1 MASSPC
7 PSGPGPDADLLDAG
21 TVLAYLAG
29 RHVLGRGPGTV
40 AETLGGGVSNVVLAA
55 GDGGGGDGR
64 QVVVKQALAR
74 LRVADEWYAPPERA
88 MIEADALELVGRLT
102 PAEVPR
108 LLDRDPG
115 RHAITLERAP
125 LGWQDWKSRLLGG
138 QADRAVARHLG
149 RTLASWHSR
158 TANSPLPATLEGTS
172 HFELLRVDPYYRTVA
187 RRAPEL
193 SGPVIA
199 LVEQMS
205 ERRSCLVHGDFSPKN
220 VLVGP
225 DGLWVI
231 DFEVAH
237 RGDPA
242 FDLAFMLC
250 HLLLKSLHRPEMAG
264 ELDACGTEFV
274 AAYTAGTLSEAL
286 PPSDYVLGHVACLV
300 LARVKGKSP
309 AEYLTGAEQARAWRL
324 GTEVLE
330 ARPNSLAE
338 LYRQRDRT

>member
-1 MASSPC
+1 MNEP
-7 PSGPGPDADLLDAG
+7 ADVELLHAT
-21 TVLAYLAG
+21 TVLPYLVG
-29 RHVLGRGPGTV
+29 RHVLGPGPGTE

-55 GDGGGGDGR
+55 GDGRR

-88 MIEADALELVGRLT
+88 MIEADALEVCGRLT

-125 LGWQDWKSRLLGG
+125 SGWQDWKGQLLRGR
-138 QADRAVARHLG
+138 ADTEVARHLG

-158 TANSPLPATLEGTS
+158 TAGTRLPSALEGTS

-187 RRAPEL
+187 HRAPQL

-199 LVEQMS
+199 LAEQMS
-205 ERRSCLVHGDFSPKN
+205 ERRLCLVHGDFSPKN

-242 FDLAFMLC
+242 FDVAFLLC
-250 HLLLKSLHRPEMAG
+250 HLVLKSLHRPGMAR
-264 ELDACGTEFV
+264 ELDACALEF
-274 AAYTAGTLSEAL
+274 ADAYTAGV
-286 PPSDYVLGHVACLV
+286 PPEVRPPWDYVLAHVACLV

-309 AEYLTGAEQARAWRL
+309 AEYLTGPQQARAWRL
-324 GTEVLE
+324 GTDVLE
-330 ARPNSLAE
+330 ARPRSLPE
-338 LYRQRDRT
+338 LYRWRDQADR

>member
-1 MASSPC
+1 MNEPA
-7 PSGPGPDADLLDAG
+7 DADLLEAA
-21 TVLAYLAG
+21 TVLPYLSG
-29 RHVLGRGPGTV
+29 RHVLGPGPGTG

-55 GDGGGGDGR
+55 GDARR

-125 LGWQDWKSRLLGG
+125 SGWEDWKGQLLRG
-138 QADRAVARHLG
+138 QADIGVARHLG
-149 RTLASWHSR
+149 RTLACWHSR
-158 TANSPLPATLEGTS
+158 TAGIRLPVALEGMS
-172 HFELLRVDPYYRTVA
+172 HFELLRLDPYYRTVA

-193 SGPVIA
+193 SRSVIA
-199 LVEQMS
+199 LAEQLS
-205 ERRSCLVHGDFSPKN
+205 ERRLCLVHGDFSPKN

-242 FDLAFMLC
+242 FDVAFLLC
-250 HLLLKSLHRPEMAG
+250 HLLLKSLHRPELAR
-264 ELDACGTEFV
+264 ELDACGLEF
-274 AAYTAGTLSEAL
+274 ADAYTAGVPPEAR
-286 PPSDYVLGHVACLV
+286 PPWDYVLGHVACLV

-324 GTEVLE
+324 GTDLLE
-330 ARPNSLAE
+330 ARPRSLPE
-338 LYRQRDRT
+338 LYRRRDQAER